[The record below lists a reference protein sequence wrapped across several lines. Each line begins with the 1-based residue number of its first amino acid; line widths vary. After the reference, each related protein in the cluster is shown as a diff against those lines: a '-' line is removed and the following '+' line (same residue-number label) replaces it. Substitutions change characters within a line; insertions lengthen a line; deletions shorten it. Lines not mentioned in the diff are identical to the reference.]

1 MGFDVRFGL
10 GSGLRFGLGFRLR
23 FGSGWG
29 FCLRSSWGFGSLGR
43 SGSVSDL
50 VFRLGP
56 SSGSRGLRFRS
67 VSGSSFATRIPNIWS
82 SKPSGVTMKFKSV
95 TWTHTSGE

>member
-67 VSGSSFATRIPNIWS
+67 VSGVRWA
-82 SKPSGVTMKFKSV
+82 PSLHRLGRVALPRRRQER
-95 TWTHTSGE
+95 SGRPRRDPE